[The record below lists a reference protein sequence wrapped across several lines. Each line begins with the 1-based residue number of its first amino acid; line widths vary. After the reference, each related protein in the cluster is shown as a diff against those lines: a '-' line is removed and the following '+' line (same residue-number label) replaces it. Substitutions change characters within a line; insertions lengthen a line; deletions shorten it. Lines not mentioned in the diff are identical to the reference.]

1 MALLLKNNA
10 VFLHVPK
17 TGGTWVA
24 GLLQHL
30 GLVKTPVGGPHTDFE
45 RLFWY
50 DRFHRDEKVFR
61 NLIRRR
67 LGWLPHI
74 DPRCF
79 KFCFVR
85 EPLSW
90 YVSWWRFMES
100 RNWRSQGDE
109 KNPYHKSPIE
119 MLNGLGSHDFNTFVA
134 NVNRKRPGF
143 VTELYGWYARP
154 SVNFVG
160 KQENLRRDLIEVLS
174 LMGLKAD
181 ATEIEAFPKL
191 NESPPAIRCP
201 EWDPKL
207 KQRTFRLEYAA
218 YVRYGYA
225 TPELD
230 TPLPAS
236 IRPPR
241 KTPVFAGHASRPEQ
255 IPLIVERQR

>member
-24 GLLQHL
+24 ELLKHL
-30 GLVKTPVGGPHTDFE
+30 GLVKTPVGGSRTDFE

-74 DPRCF
+74 NPGCF

-90 YVSWWRFMES
+90 YVSWWRFMEC
-100 RNWRSQGDE
+100 RKWRSQGDE
-109 KNPYHKSPIE
+109 KNPYHKSPVE
-119 MLNGLGSHDFNTFVA
+119 MLNGLGSHDFNTFVD

-143 VTELYGWYARP
+143 VTEMYGWYARP
-154 SVNFVG
+154 SVAFVG
-160 KQENLRRDLIEVLS
+160 KQENLRRDLLEALS
-174 LMGLKAD
+174 LMRMKTDVA
-181 ATEIEAFPKL
+181 EIETFPEM
-191 NESPPAIRCP
+191 NVSPPTIHCP

-207 KQRTFRLEYAA
+207 KQKTYRLEYAA

-225 TPELD
+225 MPEPD
-230 TPLPAS
+230 AASTDS
-236 IRPPR
+236 IRPSRKAQMPANPSSHPR
-241 KTPVFAGHASRPEQ
+241 Q
-255 IPLIVERQR
+255 LPLIAEMQR